1 MTNALFL
8 WQRKIDLCMA
18 FRFVYLLNTQLPM
31 IIETDNKNFA
41 HRFYRFEPSNRHSKM
56 PRRSSIFNG
65 KEFGLEVVRNFGW
78 VMAIM

>member
-31 IIETDNKNFA
+31 IIETDNKNFCNQA
-41 HRFYRFEPSNRHSKM
+41 IDIPKWLAGPAFLM
-56 PRRSSIFNG
+56 
-65 KEFGLEVVRNFGW
+65 VRNLDWRWFVILDG
-78 VMAIM
+78 